1 MQQYSRTR
9 SESFNLSLT
18 AAKHIKLH
26 FYIYD
31 KPQAKTD
38 EIGGNESTTGPGVK
52 LVNTLL
58 NHNINITFC
67 N

>member
-9 SESFNLSLT
+9 SNSFNISLT
-18 AAKHIKLH
+18 AAKHIEFH

-31 KPQAKTD
+31 KPQAETD
-38 EIGGNESTTGPGVK
+38 GISGNESTTSPGVK
-52 LVNTLL
+52 MLTTLL